1 MAQTI
6 VQRNDYVPSVSPN
19 RRRRWFKYLIKHSR
33 NKKFGASFQKRT
45 DFVEKLDKLRN
56 VEKVVDLHKLDKMKP
71 PEDDKDRHSKME
83 KKIDRVLDYQYY
95 LENETRFNRQM
106 LSKISLD
113 EEGKKKEIDA
123 LRKRLEDAYNSL
135 SSVKKKKVVSK
146 KRKR

>member
-1 MAQTI
+1 M
-6 VQRNDYVPSVSPN
+6 VQKIDYVPSVSPN

-45 DFVEKLDKLRN
+45 DFVQKLDKLRN
-56 VEKVVDLHKLDKMKP
+56 VERVVDLHKLDKIRP
-71 PEDDKDRHSKME
+71 VEVDKDRHSKME

-135 SSVKKKKVVSK
+135 SSVKKKKSVSE
-146 KRKR
+146 RKR

>member
-1 MAQTI
+1 MNEKI
-6 VQRNDYVPSVSPN
+6 DYAPSVSPN

-33 NKKFGASFQKRT
+33 NKRFGTSFEKRSK
-45 DFVEKLDKLRN
+45 FVEKLDKLRN
-56 VEKVVDLHKLDKMKP
+56 VEKVVDLHKLDKIRA
-71 PEDDKDRHSKME
+71 PETDKDRHSKME

-113 EEGKKKEIDA
+113 EESKKKEIEA

-135 SSVKKKKVVSK
+135 NSVKKKKVVSK
-146 KRKR
+146 KRT